1 MTFAPGTAIALREIL
16 RGRIW
21 AARPL
26 LVVRDDPDLM
36 MFYATMGARWMAPDT
51 TDRGDLI
58 RTKATAS
65 SWALVERTWNETHVL
80 SFTWPGAGHA
90 VLHFW
95 SERWSPMG
103 WYVNVQ
109 RPLERFHAGFDSL
122 DEDLDVVIEAD
133 RSAWRWKDEDDVAL
147 GVELALY
154 SPQDVERFHAE
165 GARGRDR
172 LLEREPPF
180 DAEWADWR
188 PDPSWGPPVLPD
200 GWDRLDG

>member
-1 MTFAPGTAIALREIL
+1 VSFAPGTSIALREVL
-16 RGRIW
+16 RGKIW

-26 LVVRDDPDLM
+26 LVVRDEPEQL
-36 MFYATMGARWMAPDT
+36 MFYATVGARWMAPDT
-51 TDRGDLI
+51 TDRADLI

-65 SWALVERTWNETHVL
+65 SWELVERIWNETHVL

-95 SERWSPMG
+95 DEVWSPLG

-109 RPLERFHAGFDSL
+109 RPLERFDVGFDSL
-122 DEDLDVVIEAD
+122 DEDLDVVIAAD

-147 GVELALY
+147 GVELGLY
-154 SPQDVERFHAE
+154 SPPDVERFHAE

-180 DAEWADWR
+180 DSEWADWR
-188 PDPSWGPPVLPD
+188 PDPAWGLPALPE
-200 GWDRLDG
+200 GWDAIER